1 MKPLPRQIDPR
12 KFAQQGIEIVGSVDL
27 STLTR
32 VKELLFSDKGDVEA
46 ELSFDIGE
54 QRILY
59 VAGKIKA
66 NVENVCQRCLEAVP
80 VSVNCELNLAI
91 QWEDS
96 DLDRLPSRFEPWIV
110 AEGQADVYQII
121 EDEILLSLPI
131 VSYHE
136 EECIPHSLFSSGE
149 ADTQKVIDAGP
160 STNPF
165 TALQGL
171 KESLQS
177 SGGLNKKEK

>member
-1 MKPLPRQIDPR
+1 
-12 KFAQQGIEIVGSVDL
+12 
-27 STLTR
+27 
-32 VKELLFSDKGDVEA
+32 
-46 ELSFDIGE
+46 
-54 QRILY
+54 

-66 NVENVCQRCLEAVP
+66 TVENVCQRCLDAVS
-80 VSVNCELNLAI
+80 VDVNCELNLAI

-96 DLDRLPSRFEPWIV
+96 DLDRLPSHFEPWIV
-110 AEGQADVYQII
+110 AEGQTDIYQIV

-136 EECIPHSLFSSGE
+136 EECVPHNLFSSGE
-149 ADTQKVIDAGP
+149 TEAQKVIDAAP

-177 SGGLNKKEK
+177 VEKLDKSQ